1 MKSITRII
9 IALLVITMILPMALS
24 CAETPPSGETTAPAE
39 TLAPSGDTPAE
50 TTAEETL
57 FAKSDIPEDLRFEGT
72 TVNILYWDDVPN
84 VEFFVENQTG
94 EAVNDAIYRRN
105 AKIQEQFGVNL
116 EFVGTPGNNSNQGAF
131 VNACVNSTQSG
142 ADAYDMFCGYTMTGA
157 TLMTQGVTQDLTDYE
172 IMEFDKPWWPKS
184 LISKATIRDGIYFAS
199 GDISTNFIHMM
210 YLTIFNKD
218 MLLDIH
224 NMNAEALYDLAYE
237 GTWTLDKLIELT
249 AGTYVDQDGDTVASE
264 GDRYG
269 LVVTNVHFDPFYA
282 GSDLTTVEV
291 NEEGNLVLSADLFSQ
306 KTVDLLEKLCNLLHT
321 SGDAYIK
328 KSEPLFAANQALFL
342 VDRPYIIT
350 RSLTDTSFNFGI
362 LPIPKY
368 DAEQQEFRTCLG
380 FGYTMYMLS
389 AAAPDPEAAAAT
401 LELMAYQSYLN
412 VTPALFEESMK
423 VRYADQSDDAYMFDI
438 IRDAVDIDIA
448 RLFTT
453 QLDKMSYSIFRN
465 AVNGNTAGSY
475 ISQQKAYEKTL
486 NKRITDINESFKN
499 LK

>member
-1 MKSITRII
+1 MKNISRII
-9 IALLVITMILPMALS
+9 VAILILAMTLPMVLS
-24 CAETPPSGETTAPAE
+24 CAETGSTGETTAPAATE
-39 TLAPSGDTPAE
+39 APDSGAAE

-57 FAKSDIPEDLRFEGT
+57 FAKSDIPEDLRFDGT
-72 TVNILYWDDVPN
+72 TVKILYWDDVPN
-84 VEFFVENQTG
+84 LEFFVEDQTG

-105 AKIQEQFGVNL
+105 AKIQEQFGVTL
-116 EFVGTPGNNSNQGAF
+116 EFTGTPGDNSDMGSF
-131 VNACVNSTQSG
+131 VNVCVNSTQAG
-142 ADAYDMFCGYTMTGA
+142 ADAHDLFCGYSMTGA
-157 TLMTQGVTQDLTDYE
+157 TLMTRGVTQDLTDYE

-210 YLTIFNKD
+210 YLVMFNKD
-218 MLLDIH
+218 MLTNLH
-224 NMNAEALYDLAYE
+224 NIGADALYELAYNGE
-237 GTWTLDKLIELT
+237 WTLDKFIEFTDGVYLE
-249 AGTYVDQDGDTVASE
+249 QDGDNVASE

-269 LVVTNVHFDPFYA
+269 AVATNVHFDPFYA
-282 GSDLTTVEV
+282 GSGLTTIDV
-291 NEEGNLVLSADLFSQ
+291 NADGDLVLSPDLFSQ
-306 KTVDLLEKLCNLLHT
+306 KTVDLLEKLCNLLHV
-321 SGDAYIK
+321 SGNAYIK
-328 KSEPLFAANQALFL
+328 KSEPIFAAGNALFI

-350 RSLTDTSFNFGI
+350 RSLTDVGFNFGI

-368 DAEQQEFRTCLG
+368 DNDQDHYRTCLG

-389 AAAPDPEAAAAT
+389 TAANNPEAAAAT
-401 LELMAYQSYLN
+401 IELMAYQSYLN

-423 VRYADQSDDAYMFDI
+423 MRYADQSDDSFMFDL
-438 IRDAVDIDIA
+438 IRDGVEIDIA

-475 ISQQKAYEKTL
+475 ISQQKAFEKNL
-486 NKRITDINESFKN
+486 NRKITDINAGFDN